1 MKNYRNIKRLYEQEA
16 IQLEDVTELGM
27 QPEAPMEPVQQAE
40 PTQPEAEEPLTLP
53 APAPAPDVMSMTVA
67 GFIEKCKELDPLVC
81 MGLETFIERNRDS
94 FGGAMTP
101 TVEPAQDITFTN
113 AIAAPAP
120 AAPAPAA
127 PAPAQN
133 FSLDQAPEEL
143 NFPA

>member
-16 IQLEDVTELGM
+16 IQPEDVAELGM
-27 QPEAPMEPVQQAE
+27 QPEAPMEPAQNAE
-40 PTQPEAEEPLTLP
+40 PTQPEVEEPLALP
-53 APAPAPDVMSMTVA
+53 APAQDVMSMTVA
-67 GFIEKCKELDPLVC
+67 DFIAKCKELDPLVC
-81 MGLETFIERNRDS
+81 MGLESFIERNRDS
-94 FGGAMTP
+94 FGVAMTP

-120 AAPAPAA
+120 AAPAPA
-127 PAPAQN
+127 QN